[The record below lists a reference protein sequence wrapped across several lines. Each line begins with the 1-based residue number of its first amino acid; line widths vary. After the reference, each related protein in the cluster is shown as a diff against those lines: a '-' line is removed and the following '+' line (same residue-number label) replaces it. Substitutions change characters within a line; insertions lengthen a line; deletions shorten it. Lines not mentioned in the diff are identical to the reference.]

1 MTDEL
6 EERDL
11 QKFLRDVDEI
21 ANLVQGLNSTDPAV
35 QEKAISDTEKRLHIQ
50 EVRDD
55 GECKTKKFFLSLTE
69 TFMSALEK
77 DAKERAKR
85 RKKNERLAN
94 ALKEKGNDAFSKGDY
109 ATAIQ
114 LYTEG
119 LEKQKDMQVLYTNRA
134 QVSV

>member
-1 MTDEL
+1 MMADEL

-55 GECKTKKFFLSLTE
+55 GECKTKLNRTIINSQ
-69 TFMSALEK
+69 
-77 DAKERAKR
+77 DATASWQHW
-85 RKKNERLAN
+85 RKMQKNEP
-94 ALKEKGNDAFSKGDY
+94 KEGRKMNVWR
-109 ATAIQ
+109 
-114 LYTEG
+114 
-119 LEKQKDMQVLYTNRA
+119 MP
-134 QVSV
+134 